1 MDTHAQVR
9 YVTGTTEMKLWKQS
23 WTVQWKNS
31 SRGKTREPYF
41 TDDVKITPVDYY
53 KFILRFGSLIF
64 QDSLAF
70 VTHHDKMVVNSVDP
84 CCT

>member
-1 MDTHAQVR
+1 MLEYDTLPAPLKWSYGKKAER
-9 YVTGTTEMKLWKQS
+9 YSERIVAEAKQES
-23 WTVQWKNS
+23 LIL
-31 SRGKTREPYF
+31 F

-53 KFILRFGSLIF
+53 KFIRRFSSLIF

-70 VTHHDKMVVNSVDP
+70 VKQHDKMVFNSVDP